1 MGGEGFEGEGAKR
14 GEGLVGDD
22 DVGGVVEDGAVG
34 GGGFHG
40 RVGFDEESV
49 GGDGAEMGEAR
60 GEAGSAAAKRA
71 TSRRGVGGRAV
82 KNGVGMKRRG
92 AGGTVADGGGRG
104 EPIRRGAARG
114 GASRGA
120 KTGTVAG
127 VMSAAEIIELIE
139 KLPVAEQEQVRVYLE
154 KKTATGETAGVR
166 RMELDEAVK
175 IGEGVFDRHPELF
188 RRLAQ

>member
-60 GEAGSAAAKRA
+60 GDAGSAAAKRA

-92 AGGTVADGGGRG
+92 AGGRSRTEG
-104 EPIRRGAARG
+104 EGASQSGAARG

-120 KTGTVAG
+120 KAGTVAG
-127 VMSAAEIIELIE
+127 VMSTAEIIELIE

-154 KKTATGETAGVR
+154 KKTATGETAGAR

>member
-1 MGGEGFEGEGAKR
+1 MGEVRGHLGGEGFEGEGAKR

-22 DVGGVVEDGAVG
+22 DVSGVVEDGAVG

-92 AGGTVADGGGRG
+92 PGDGRG
-104 EPIRRGAARG
+104 RRGKGRANPACAARG
-114 GASRGA
+114 GACEG
-120 KTGTVAG
+120 
-127 VMSAAEIIELIE
+127 
-139 KLPVAEQEQVRVYLE
+139 
-154 KKTATGETAGVR
+154 GESGHGGRCHER
-166 RMELDEAVK
+166 R
-175 IGEGVFDRHPELF
+175 RNY
-188 RRLAQ
+188 

>member
-1 MGGEGFEGEGAKR
+1 LGGEGFEGEGAKR

-22 DVGGVVEDGAVG
+22 DVSGVVEDGAVG

-92 AGGTVADGGGRG
+92 AGGRSRTEG
-104 EPIRRGAARG
+104 EGASQSGAARG

-120 KTGTVAG
+120 KAGTVAG

-154 KKTATGETAGVR
+154 KKTATGETAGAR
-166 RMELDEAVK
+166 RMELDEEVK

>member
-1 MGGEGFEGEGAKR
+1 M
-14 GEGLVGDD
+14 
-22 DVGGVVEDGAVG
+22 
-34 GGGFHG
+34 
-40 RVGFDEESV
+40 
-49 GGDGAEMGEAR
+49 
-60 GEAGSAAAKRA
+60 
-71 TSRRGVGGRAV
+71 SRRGVGGRAV

-92 AGGTVADGGGRG
+92 VWDGRGPRGKG
-104 EPIRRGAARG
+104 EPIRRARRGAGLARG
-114 GASRGA
+114 E